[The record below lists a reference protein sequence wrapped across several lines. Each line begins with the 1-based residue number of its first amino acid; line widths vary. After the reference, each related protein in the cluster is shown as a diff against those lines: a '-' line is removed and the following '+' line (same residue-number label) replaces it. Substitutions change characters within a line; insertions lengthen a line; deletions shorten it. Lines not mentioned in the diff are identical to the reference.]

1 MNFAANLATL
11 ARNSVL
17 DPEPSYWAR
26 QVITDMEIKFFA
38 GQDDYE
44 PWTPAFSRRL
54 AQFLDVKA
62 RGERVNAPAANR
74 NDDPAQEAVRGVM
87 AAE

>member
-1 MNFAANLATL
+1 MNFAANLTTL

-17 DPEPSYWAR
+17 DPEPSIWAR

-54 AQFLDVKA
+54 AQWLDVKA
-62 RGERVNAPAANR
+62 RGELATVSAS
-74 NDDPAQEAVRGVM
+74 EAKEGGQ
-87 AAE
+87 